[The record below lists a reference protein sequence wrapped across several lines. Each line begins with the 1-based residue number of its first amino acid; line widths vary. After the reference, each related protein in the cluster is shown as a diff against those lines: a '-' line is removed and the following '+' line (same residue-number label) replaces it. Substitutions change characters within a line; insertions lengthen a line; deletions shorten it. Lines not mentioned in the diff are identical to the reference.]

1 MQYLVHAAEQCAYRP
16 MDIRVSPRLASFLAL
31 ALIAAI
37 GMVLVIRATPNGL
50 GLSDDSIAYI
60 AGARSMVAGD
70 GYREAWLASN
80 QPVTHFPP
88 AFSSVLAFFGL
99 FGIDPLRGAR
109 WVNALLFGLN
119 AGLLGILGWR
129 MTPSLTA
136 GLVLAALFVGSV
148 EMFQVH
154 AVTMS
159 EPLFIFLSLL
169 SFWMFDLY
177 FERLPSPPP
186 PFRPLISELRNG
198 GIEGGRGEGW
208 LWLVACGVFVG
219 MAYLTR
225 YAGLALVA
233 TFIAALLILHDN
245 WRKRLVSIGVFLASV
260 IPWALGWSIR
270 NRLVAGNAT
279 NRVFAWHPL
288 TSENID
294 PGLRVFSEFFIPI
307 ASWRQEIS
315 KQIGIIEAM
324 IALVL
329 GVVLVWVIVR
339 GWKYL
344 SKPQTLTPH
353 PALRSASQSPTGRGE
368 QGVREVISFT
378 TGLYIFAYLASI
390 VASMLM
396 FDAAT
401 KFKLRILA
409 PVLVSLLILLV
420 AFGIW
425 MRSRRRVVVIVLTLL
440 LLGVSIYKQ
449 SITVNNW
456 ARTEFGYA
464 SFQWYDSNAMAFLRK
479 LPDDVMIYTN
489 EPGAVYLYTGRGAYV
504 LPDRFDAAAAL
515 VRTDFEQGIVS
526 MQTNINH
533 GKAVLA
539 LFDHGDN
546 VSKDVPALTAG
557 LYLAHKS
564 AGDFVYTAKP

>member
-1 MQYLVHAAEQCAYRP
+1 MFP
-16 MDIRVSPRLASFLAL
+16 IRPRLAS
-31 ALIAAI
+31 LIAVGLIAVI
-37 GMVLVIRATPNGL
+37 GILLVLKATPEGL

-60 AGARSMVAGD
+60 AGARSMDAGD

-80 QPVTHFPP
+80 GPVTHFPP

-99 FGIDPLRGAR
+99 FGIDPLRSVR

-119 AGLLGILGWR
+119 AAVLGILGWR

-136 GLVLAALFVGSV
+136 GVVLAALFVASG

-154 AVTMS
+154 AVAMS

-177 FERLPSPPP
+177 FERDHWW
-186 PFRPLISELRNG
+186 
-198 GIEGGRGEGW
+198 W
-208 LWLVACGVFVG
+208 LAACGVFVG
-219 MAYLTR
+219 IAYLTR

-233 TFIAALLILHDN
+233 TFVVALLVLHKS
-245 WRKRLVSIGVFLASV
+245 WRKRFTSIGIFLASV

-270 NRLVAGNAT
+270 NRLLAGNAT
-279 NRVFAWHPL
+279 NREFAWHPL
-288 TSENID
+288 TAENIN

-307 ASWRQEIS
+307 EPWRQEIA
-315 KQIGIIEAM
+315 KRAGIIEGL
-324 IALVL
+324 IILVL
-329 GVVLVWVIVR
+329 GVVLIWVIIT
-339 GWKYL
+339 GLKYL
-344 SKPQTLTPH
+344 SRPRQ
-353 PALRSASQSPTGRGE
+353 AEGGRE
-368 QGVREVISFT
+368 AKEVISFT
-378 TGLYIFAYLASI
+378 MGLYIFAYLASI

-420 AFGIW
+420 EFGIW
-425 MRSRRRVVVIVLTLL
+425 MRSRRRTMVIVITILI
-440 LLGVSIYKQ
+440 LGLSIYKQ
-449 SITVNNW
+449 AITVNTW
-456 ARTEFGYA
+456 AKNALGYA
-464 SFQWYDSNAMAFLRK
+464 SFQWYDSKAMAFLRA
-479 LPDDVMIYTN
+479 LPDDTMIYTN
-489 EPGAVYLYTGRGAYV
+489 EPGAVYLYTGRGCYV
-504 LPDRFDAAAAL
+504 LPDRFDSATTL
-515 VRTDFEQGIVS
+515 VRTNFEEGVTS
-526 MQTNINH
+526 MQTNINN

-546 VSKDVPALTAG
+546 VSSDVPTLTAG

-564 AGDFVYTAKP
+564 AGDFIYTAKP